1 MAGNMKT
8 VDFLVVGAGI
18 AGASIAAE
26 LARKTNVLLVEMEA
40 QPGYHTT
47 GRSAAIFD
55 AIYGPAPI
63 RALSRASEAFFR
75 NPPDGFSQSALTSPR
90 HILAIARPDQLDI
103 LADDFAEFRKEGS
116 IERLGGDEARKYQP
130 LLREGYAAGAILDRN
145 GLDIDVHALHH
156 GFLKSLRSSGGELRT
171 GAKVSAMARSGS
183 AWRVEIG
190 SEIIE
195 AKVVVNAAGA
205 WAEGIGQLGGA
216 ETIGLVAKRRTA
228 MLVKP
233 TATVDTDLMAMTVDI
248 EEKFYLKPETG
259 QLLLSPANE
268 DPMAPCDVQPEE
280 MDIAICI
287 DRIER
292 AFDLSVRRIENKWAG
307 LRSFVADKSPV
318 VGFSEQ
324 AEGFFWLAGQGGYG
338 IQTAPAL
345 ARYAAAMAMG
355 DATPQDIFEQGLDPA
370 SLRPGRLS

>member
-26 LARKTNVLLVEMEA
+26 LARKASVLLVEMEA

-63 RALSRASEAFFR
+63 RALSRAAEAFFR
-75 NPPDGFSQSALTSPR
+75 NPPHGFSQCALTSPR

-116 IERLGGDEARKYQP
+116 IEWLDGDEAREYQP
-130 LLREGYAAGAILDRN
+130 LLREGYAAGAVLDRN

-156 GFLKSLRSSGGELRT
+156 GFLKSLSSSGGELRT
-171 GAKVSAMARSGS
+171 GAKVTAMTRSGG

-195 AKVVVNAAGA
+195 AKAVVNAAGA
-205 WAEGIGQLGGA
+205 WAEVVGQIAGA
-216 ETIGLVAKRRTA
+216 ETVGLVAKRRTA

-233 TATVDTDLMAMTVDI
+233 AATVDTDQTAMTVDI

-370 SLRPGRLS
+370 SLKPGRLS